1 LHFQVLA
8 NQWNRSVIALA
19 IAEGNG
25 RPITDGGF
33 FHARNRPVAAQNFAQ
48 QHGFLRGG
56 TVNVGFG
63 IVRIR
68 QRGLDCHD
76 SSGIEAEL
84 HLEQVPEATQQ
95 KAGGDHQHQG
105 KC

>member
-1 LHFQVLA
+1 
-8 NQWNRSVIALA
+8 VIALA

-56 TVNVGFG
+56 AVNVGFG

-76 SSGIEAEL
+76 PSGIEAEL
-84 HLEQVPEATQQ
+84 HLEQVPEAAQQ

-105 KC
+105 EG